1 MSIEQQDFPIGK
13 YSFPNHRLLNVNSFL
28 SVNNKSYQMTVG
40 SPLPLLDWSVLLHTV
55 STTKT
60 MDNNLS
66 PRSPR
71 ILCSTFCTM
80 RDSQKGRNFLAT
92 FWLDFSM
99 CCGQGMG
106 LLHQSGLII

>member
-1 MSIEQQDFPIGK
+1 MSFEQRDFPIGK

-60 MDNNLS
+60 VDNNLS
-66 PRSPR
+66 PPPVRP
-71 ILCSTFCTM
+71 
-80 RDSQKGRNFLAT
+80 
-92 FWLDFSM
+92 
-99 CCGQGMG
+99 
-106 LLHQSGLII
+106 LHSV